1 MSAKP
6 HRPIILAGLCLLG
19 ACQSSPPTHYYA
31 LTAIAPT
38 APRVSMAAKIPIRL
52 ERVTIPGELDR
63 LEIVRR
69 GVSNRLQIATFD
81 LWAAPL
87 EGMIQRVVADD
98 LAARLPAGA
107 IASVNEP
114 AGAEPRRRL
123 YLDVQEFAGDA
134 HGAVTL
140 RAAWLVVTPNA
151 GSERGSERVAVDA
164 TDATA
169 DALVVAMSRA
179 LAELG
184 GRMAA
189 SIATHVDS
197 EKSE

>member
-6 HRPIILAGLCLLG
+6 HRPIILAGVCLLS
-19 ACQSSPPTHYYA
+19 ACQSSPPTHYYG

-69 GVSNRLQIATFD
+69 GASNRLQIATFD

-107 IASVNEP
+107 IVSVNEP
-114 AGAEPRRRL
+114 AGAEPHRRL

-134 HGAVTL
+134 HGTVTL
-140 RAAWLVVTPNA
+140 RAAWLVVTPTA
-151 GSERGSERVAVDA
+151 GSERGSEQVAVDA

>member
-6 HRPIILAGLCLLG
+6 HRPIIVAGLCLLG

-52 ERVTIPGELDR
+52 ERITIPGELDR

-69 GVSNRLQIATFD
+69 GASNRLQIATFD

-87 EGMIQRVVADD
+87 EGMIQRVIADD
-98 LAARLPAGA
+98 LAARFPAGA
-107 IASVNEP
+107 MASANEP
-114 AGAEPRRRL
+114 VAAEPHRL
-123 YLDVQEFAGDA
+123 LYVDVQEFTGDT

-140 RAAWLVVTPNA
+140 RAAWLLVTPNA
-151 GSERGSERVAVDA
+151 ASERGTAEVAVEA
-164 TDATA
+164 SDATA
-169 DALVVAMSRA
+169 DALVAAMSRA
-179 LAELG
+179 LAGLA
-184 GRMAA
+184 GRMTATL
-189 SIATHVDS
+189 ATHVDS